1 MYERNNM
8 SSYCAYVSKIKNK
21 DDVEKIYHDHHY
33 GARIEDDNE
42 LFGVFLMEINQAG
55 LSWRTI
61 LLKEEG
67 FRKAY
72 HNFNVKKIALYKE
85 KDVARL
91 LSDASIIRNKLKVAA
106 AIHNAQ
112 AIVKIQKEYGSWRG
126 WLDMNAKELKIDRDA
141 WLRLF
146 KKHFKFVGKE
156 IINEFLMSINMI
168 PGAHDKKCKAYWN
181 VLK

>member
-1 MYERNNM
+1 MN
-8 SSYCAYVSKIKNK
+8 SYCARVAKIKDK
-21 DDVEKIYHDHHY
+21 DDVEKVYHDYHY

-42 LFGVFLMEINQAG
+42 LFGIFLMEINQAG

-61 LLKEEG
+61 LLKEKG
-67 FRKAY
+67 FWKAY
-72 HNFNVKKIALYKE
+72 HNFNIKKIAGYKE
-85 KDVARL
+85 KDIARL
-91 LSDASIIRNKLKVAA
+91 LNDISIIRNKLKVGA

-112 AIVKIQKEYGSWRG
+112 AVVKIQKEYGSFRQ
-126 WLDMNAKELKIDRDA
+126 WLDVHAKEMKYDKDA

-156 IINEFLMSINMI
+156 IISEFLMSINMI
-168 PGAHDKKCKAYWN
+168 PGAHDKKCKAYRN